1 MPAQWYGSISKPL
14 AIGFSRR
21 PSRADRSEVP
31 TSRSLLSPVGLL
43 CYAMLEIGQSHARR
57 FALVHSRPCSLHAS
71 RNNVGDYLP
80 TLSDSSRAGYSGV
93 SALTLRVPALSR
105 TVTNV
110 LCLRYGRR
118 QDQRLSA
125 TRCNERGTHLGH
137 HTGSHRGR
145 ATTMLRLRQMS
156 QSTSVV
162 IPCSITNSKPV
173 RTTANSALCM
183 PLSVLYVAANYK
195 IKAQTATRS
204 QLSLL
209 ARDECE
215 TSLIH

>member
-1 MPAQWYGSISKPL
+1 MEGGPASRDAAVTHRRSPGSDRQDPHLALSPPAPAQL
-14 AIGFSRR
+14 VMVRNASRWTGLEIWKCAGKCR
-21 PSRADRSEVP
+21 RSGTVVFRNPSRSDSAADRRARIGPRCPRHVP
-31 TSRSLLSPVGLL
+31 
-43 CYAMLEIGQSHARR
+43 CYLQS
-57 FALVHSRPCSLHAS
+57 V
-71 RNNVGDYLP
+71 
-80 TLSDSSRAGYSGV
+80 
-93 SALTLRVPALSR
+93 
-105 TVTNV
+105 
-110 LCLRYGRR
+110 RYGRR